1 MASQP
6 TTPPSA
12 EVRHRGRSRRENVRL
27 VLAVVVGALG
37 ATFAL
42 LNTGE
47 VKVNWIVGTRSTP
60 LIVVLLVWFVLGLA
74 ADRIIVVRARRRA
87 RASRGSRPK
96 S

>member
-12 EVRHRGRSRRENVRL
+12 EVRRKRKSDREKVRL
-27 VLAVVVGALG
+27 AAAVAVGALG
-37 ATFAL
+37 ASFAV
-42 LNTGE
+42 LNTGD
-47 VKVNWIVGTRSTP
+47 VKANWIIGTQSTP

-74 ADRIIVVRARRRA
+74 ADRIMVVRARRRA